1 MLSECC
7 RQRIFARQRIFLT
20 VSHDVCGSGYDLL
33 SARSKRHRAMPG
45 WGGHRTWLLERTWR
59 LPGAHV
65 RGKGWGGNSPDQT
78 GPRLCDTR
86 GRECLVPGRS
96 RCRACLIWHE
106 TSASFTQSLSPAG
119 LLGQC
124 YLERRLYTGNE
135 YIDNRAKLIDQDF
148 QWLITTPDEK
158 DGKKPGHSWTPLPA
172 PSRVFRSSGFKI

>member
-1 MLSECC
+1 MLQTEYFCQTEDFSDCITWCMWLRVRLAVSEK
-7 RQRIFARQRIFLT
+7 QEAQ
-20 VSHDVCGSGYDLL
+20 
-33 SARSKRHRAMPG
+33 G
-45 WGGHRTWLLERTWR
+45 WGGHRTWLLERTWL

-65 RGKGWGGNSPDQT
+65 RGKGWGGNSPVQT

-148 QWLITTPDEK
+148 QWLIATPDEK

-172 PSRVFRSSGFKI
+172 PSRVFRSSGFKT